1 MDVSIIIV
9 NYNSTILL
17 LDTIDSIFEKSYGFS
32 FEIIVVDNASLHS
45 PEQILRKKYDASV
58 IYLPLPENIGFGRA
72 NNEGAKIAKAK
83 YLFLLNPDTL
93 LINNAIKILLDY
105 IDLHPSVGVV
115 GGNLYSS
122 SMSPN
127 ISFVRKPL
135 FPSLFMELCF
145 LSGWIIPKL
154 MYRDNFEFNHTGKPL
169 EVGFIIGADMLI
181 RKDVFQ
187 QVDGFDARFFMYAEE
202 TDLSKRI
209 YLLGY
214 KSISVPE
221 AKIIHLEGK
230 SNKYKSTQ
238 MKMRYEGR
246 MLYYKK
252 YY

>member
-1 MDVSIIIV
+1 
-9 NYNSTILL
+9 
-17 LDTIDSIFEKSYGFS
+17 
-32 FEIIVVDNASLHS
+32 
-45 PEQILRKKYDASV
+45 
-58 IYLPLPENIGFGRA
+58 
-72 NNEGAKIAKAK
+72 
-83 YLFLLNPDTL
+83 
-93 LINNAIKILLDY
+93 
-105 IDLHPSVGVV
+105 
-115 GGNLYSS
+115 
-122 SMSPN
+122 
-127 ISFVRKPL
+127 
-135 FPSLFMELCF
+135 MELCF

-230 SNKYKSTQ
+230 SNKYKSAQ

-252 YY
+252 YYSPFYIFLANSMHLLTIMSRILIYTIIRNHERKKEWKTNLNIFKELIF